1 MFCRVWYHTIP
12 TNLLF
17 DQQNLKLI
25 SSLLSRTRTHTLTQ
39 TLAQSDKGLY
49 GWLYRVY
56 PEPWQVVL
64 QTPKSVQ
71 RGGQTVMTVDNVV
84 ALISETRPTYQE
96 AVQAMVQASAT
107 AASS

>member
-1 MFCRVWYHTIP
+1 M
-12 TNLLF
+12 
-17 DQQNLKLI
+17 
-25 SSLLSRTRTHTLTQ
+25 
-39 TLAQSDKGLY
+39 
-49 GWLYRVY
+49 Y